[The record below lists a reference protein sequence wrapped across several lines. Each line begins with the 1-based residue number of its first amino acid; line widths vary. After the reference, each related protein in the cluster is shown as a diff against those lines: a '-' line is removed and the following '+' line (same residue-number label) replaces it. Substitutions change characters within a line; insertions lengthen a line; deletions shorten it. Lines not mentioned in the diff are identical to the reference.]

1 MLPLPELLSP
11 AGNWDCAR
19 AAVANGADAIYFGMP
34 RFNARLRA
42 DNFTEDDLP
51 ALMAFLH
58 SHGVKGYVAFNTLVF
73 TAELPAAE
81 AQLRALETAGV
92 DAVIVQDLGLAELVK
107 KITPRLRLHAS
118 TQMTI
123 TSPEGL
129 EFARRLGIDQAVLA
143 RELSLRELERFHA
156 HDHPY
161 LPLEVFVHGALCVA
175 YSGQCLTSES
185 LGRRSANRGECAQAC
200 RMPYQMI
207 VDGEVRDLG
216 DQRYLLSP
224 QDLAAVEEIPR
235 LIELGIRSFKI
246 EGRLK
251 TPEYVAAVTRI
262 YRQAI
267 DKLVQA
273 SCLPSKVVQAS
284 SLHSPQTSETAL
296 PKVAQASSSPPP
308 PLTPPP
314 SPLTPEDKYTLEM
327 TFSRGLYSGWM
338 HGVNHQELVT
348 ARYAKKRGPFVG
360 TVTRTARDAVQLDHL
375 AVPLKPGDGVVFEN
389 PADTNAEQGGR
400 LYAVNDRWIEFQ
412 HGKLDM
418 SALAPGTRVFKTD
431 DPALNKTLRQTFE
444 GDLPIRKQWRLDL
457 TVTGAEN
464 EPLTLHA
471 TATHLRTGQ
480 TQIATVTSEPPLQ
493 RAQKRPLDEPT
504 LRDQLG
510 RLGGTPY
517 QIGQITLHLP
527 APLILPL
534 SELNRLRRQLVQKV
548 AQASSLPPPVVRAAG
563 SPASPPATEPVAP
576 PPTHPSQLTP
586 HNSQPHPSNSEIRA
600 EQSETDSRRLLE
612 GKRSASIPN
621 FQDQHLTTPHSPLPP
636 LETCKLE
643 TSLSALCRTPAQI
656 HAALALKIPRLYLDF
671 EDIRRYADTA
681 ADIRAASP
689 DTEIFLA
696 TPRIQKSG
704 EAGFFKLIERAQPH
718 GVLIRNL
725 GAISFFKDSPLRL
738 TGDFSLN
745 VANHL
750 TAALLK
756 RETPLE
762 HLTLSYDLN
771 LEQILDLLAA
781 SDPSWFEITLHQ
793 HMPMFHM
800 EHCAFAAF
808 LSTGTDFTNCGRP
821 CEKHRVA
828 LRDRIGIDHPLKAD
842 VGCRNTLFNHQAQTG
857 ADFYPQLHAAGLRR
871 YRIELLEEDQTET
884 TRILTAYQQ
893 LLTGQQT
900 GQNLWRTLRAQNQL
914 GVTKGTLAQ

>member
-1 MLPLPELLSP
+1 MLILPELLSP

-42 DNFTEDDLP
+42 DNFSEEDLP
-51 ALMAFLH
+51 SLMTFLH
-58 SHGVKGYVAFNTLVF
+58 AHGVKGYVAFNTLVF
-73 TAELPAAE
+73 TSELPDAE
-81 AQLRALETAGV
+81 AQLRYLEDSGV

-107 KITPRLRLHAS
+107 RVTPRLRLHAS

-129 EFARRLGIDQAVLA
+129 EFAKRLNIDQAVLS
-143 RELSLRELERFHA
+143 RELSLRELERFQA
-156 HDHPY
+156 NDHPE

-200 RMPYQMI
+200 RMPYQMV
-207 VDGEVRDLG
+207 VDGALIDLG
-216 DQRYLLSP
+216 DKRYLLSP

-251 TPEYVAAVTRI
+251 TPEYVAAVTQV
-262 YRQAI
+262 YRKAI
-267 DKLVQA
+267 DKVVQA
-273 SCLPSKVVQAS
+273 SCLPSPVEQAAGLPASSGEAALQKVVPAS
-284 SLHSPQTSETAL
+284 SLHSPPIGAAAL
-296 PKVAQASSSPPP
+296 PPLESTISS
-308 PLTPPP
+308 
-314 SPLTPEDKYTLEM
+314 EDKYALEM

-348 ARYAKKRGPFVG
+348 ARFGKKRGPYVG
-360 TVTRTARDAVQLDHL
+360 TVTQLARDAVQLDQF
-375 AVPLKPGDGVVFEN
+375 VIPLKPGDGVVFEN

-400 LYAVNDRWIEFQ
+400 LYFVQDHWIEFQ
-412 HGKLDM
+412 RGKLDM
-418 SALAPGTRVFKTD
+418 STLAPGTRVFKTD
-431 DPALNKTLRQTFE
+431 DPALNKALRQSFE
-444 GDLPIRKQWRLDL
+444 GDIPVRKQWQLDI
-457 TVTGAEN
+457 TATGSEN
-464 EPLTLHA
+464 EPLTLSA
-471 TATHLRTGQ
+471 TATHFRNGQ
-480 TQIATVTSEPPLQ
+480 TRSATVTSTQPLQ
-493 RAQKRPLDEPT
+493 LAHKRPLDETT

-517 QIGQITLHLP
+517 DLGTVTLNLE

-534 SELNRLRRQLVQKV
+534 STLNHLRRELIQKM
-548 AQASSLPPPVVRAAG
+548 AQAPSLPPPVERAAG
-563 SPASPPATEPVAP
+563 SPPKVVQASCLHSPNVPPLSEASPHTGEAALQKVV
-576 PPTHPSQLTP
+576 Q
-586 HNSQPHPSNSEIRA
+586 
-600 EQSETDSRRLLE
+600 
-612 GKRSASIPN
+612 ASC
-621 FQDQHLTTPHSPLPP
+621 LHSPTTGAAALPP
-636 LETCKLE
+636 SK
-643 TSLSALCRTPAQI
+643 TSLSVLCRTPAQI
-656 HAALALKIPRLYLDF
+656 QAALALNIPRLYLDF
-671 EDIRRYADTA
+671 EDIRRYADTVTE
-681 ADIRAASP
+681 IRATGTQ
-689 DTEIFLA
+689 TEIFLA

-704 EAGFFKLIERAQPH
+704 EAGFFKLIERAEPD

-725 GAISFFKDSPLRL
+725 GALAFFKDSPLRL

-762 HLTLSYDLN
+762 QLTLSYDLN
-771 LEQILDLLAA
+771 LEQILSLLAA

-828 LRDRIGIDHPLKAD
+828 LRDRMGIDHPLKAD

-857 ADFYPQLHAAGLRR
+857 ADFYPQLHTAGLRR
-871 YRIELLEEDQTET
+871 YRVELLEEDEAQTTEV
-884 TRILTAYQQ
+884 LTAYQQ
-893 LLTGQQT
+893 LLTNQRT
-900 GQNLWRTLRAQNQL
+900 GHELWRHLRAQNQL
-914 GVTKGTLAQ
+914 GVTKGTLSASV